1 MCGALRALPRDVAV
15 KYFFD
20 NPISA
25 KYAHMLAALEVDAV
39 ALRDEF
45 PADMDDVTLL
55 GKPRGREVVFVTADR
70 RIRRRQSEAR
80 ALREC
85 GVTALFFGPFW
96 AKMGFWQQ
104 AAWLVAKWP
113 LLDGFARGA
122 ARGTC
127 AEVKQNGKSD
137 VLAS

>member
-1 MCGALRALPRDVAV
+1 M

-20 NPISA
+20 NAISP

-45 PADMDDVTLL
+45 PPDIDDVALFERL
-55 GKPRGREVVFVTADR
+55 RGRDIVFVTADR

-96 AKMGFWQQ
+96 SKMGFWQQ
-104 AAWLVAKWP
+104 AAWFVAKWP

-127 AEVKQNGKSD
+127 AEVKQNGKS
-137 VLAS
+137 VVFAS